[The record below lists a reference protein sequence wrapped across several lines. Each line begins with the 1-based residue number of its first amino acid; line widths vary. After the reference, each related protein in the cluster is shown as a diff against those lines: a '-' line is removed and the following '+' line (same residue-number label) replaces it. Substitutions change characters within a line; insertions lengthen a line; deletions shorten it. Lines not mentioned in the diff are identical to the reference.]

1 MAARSICHRFVRLYK
16 PSMPEKPTEES
27 YAPFFYS
34 SRGREAKLHYRTAE
48 MKSVDAFFPSPQQV
62 VGTDIPTLRTAGLSA
77 RKAEYSKTLLVSF
90 FRPSSANWGLV
101 QDLAAHFADGRLST
115 EKLLAAEDEELY
127 AMLTS
132 IRGIGRVS
140 VTSPVS

>member
-1 MAARSICHRFVRLYK
+1 MPHRV
-16 PSMPEKPTEES
+16 
-27 YAPFFYS
+27 AD
-34 SRGREAKLHYRTAE
+34 A
-48 MKSVDAFFPSPQQV
+48 KSVDSFFPSPQQV

-77 RKAEYSKTLLVSF
+77 RKAEYGKTTLRPPF
-90 FRPSSANWGLV
+90 FCPSANWGSV

-127 AMLTS
+127 TMLTS

-140 VTSPVS
+140 AISSLS